1 MKTTTEKEGNNI
13 ISALFDRLTIV
24 ICYRLSYMSPSL
36 AVHDLK
42 GMIFYGDVAM
52 NSNKILIA
60 EDDTTSREN
69 LLELL
74 TFCGYE
80 VTACT
85 DGEQALDAF
94 VQDKYELVITDL
106 KMPRMGGLE
115 LLKLVKEINPDCI
128 AIIMTGYGTISSAVE
143 AMKLGAFDY
152 IIKPLNE
159 DIVKLAVERA
169 ISYVHIRDENV
180 LLKTHLHEKYDFG
193 KLIGYS
199 EVMLNIFETIKKVS
213 ASDSTVLI
221 HGESGT
227 GKELVARAIHFNSSR
242 KDQNLVAV
250 NCGAIPE
257 ELLES
262 ELFGHEKGAFTGA
275 IRNRIGRFELAHGGT
290 ILLDEIGDM
299 SPALQVKL
307 LRIIQEKQFERIGG
321 MKTIPVDVR
330 IIAAT
335 NQNLEVAVEEKRFRE
350 DLFYRINVIPIH
362 IPPLRVRKIDIPIL
376 ANHFL
381 AKFNQSNKKAVN
393 KINPDVID
401 VFMRYPWPGNIRE
414 LQNLMERI
422 VVIKESGDICMN
434 DIPVKMLA
442 ASNKGVMPNTDTLI
456 PEDGINFYEEVINFE
471 KKLLLAALNESGGV
485 KNAAAKLLMLNRT
498 TLVEK
503 IKRYNILTA

>member
-1 MKTTTEKEGNNI
+1 
-13 ISALFDRLTIV
+13 
-24 ICYRLSYMSPSL
+24 
-36 AVHDLK
+36 
-42 GMIFYGDVAM
+42 MILRTSFYGDFTM
-52 NSNKILIA
+52 KSNKILIA
-60 EDDTTSREN
+60 EDDTANREN
-69 LLELL
+69 LVELL
-74 TFCGYE
+74 TFCGYD
-80 VTACT
+80 VRAFA

-94 VQDKYELVITDL
+94 VQDTYHLVITDL

-115 LLKLVKEINPDCI
+115 LLELVKEINPDCI
-128 AIIMTGYGTISSAVE
+128 AIIMTGYGTIGSAVE

-159 DIVKLAVERA
+159 DIVRLAVERA

-180 LLKTHLHEKYDFG
+180 LLKHHLREKYDFG

-199 EVMLNIFETIKKVS
+199 EAMRNVFETIKKVS

-221 HGESGT
+221 QGESGT
-227 GKELVARAIHFNSSR
+227 GKELVARAIHFNSDR
-242 KDQNLVAV
+242 KDRNLVAV

-299 SPALQVKL
+299 SPALQVKV

-321 MKTIPVDVR
+321 IKTIDADVR

-335 NQNLEVAVEEKRFRE
+335 NQNLEAAVADKKFRE

-362 IPPLRVRKIDIPIL
+362 IPPLRERKLDIPIL

-381 AKFNQSNKKAVN
+381 AEFNQLNKKAVKTITPEAVN
-393 KINPDVID
+393 L
-401 VFMRYPWPGNIRE
+401 FMRYSWPGNVRE

-422 VVIKESGDICMN
+422 VVIKEAGEVCVDDLPGKMIHSVSGKQAMHQGTQSTEISL
-434 DIPVKMLA
+434 PEE
-442 ASNKGVMPNTDTLI
+442 GVDFN
-456 PEDGINFYEEVINFE
+456 EVVSNFE
-471 KKLLLAALNESGGV
+471 RELLLKALKKTGGV
-485 KNAAAKLLMLNRT
+485 KNSAAKLLKLNRT

-503 IKRYNILTA
+503 LRRFNILTPS

>member
-1 MKTTTEKEGNNI
+1 M
-13 ISALFDRLTIV
+13 TIV
-24 ICYRLSYMSPSL
+24 ICYHLSYINSGS
-36 AVHDLK
+36 VVNYFRGHC
-42 GMIFYGDVAM
+42 FYGDITM
-52 NSNKILIA
+52 KSSKILIA
-60 EDDTTSREN
+60 EDDTATREN
-69 LLELL
+69 LMELL
-74 TFCGYE
+74 TVCGYE
-80 VTACT
+80 VKAFA

-94 VQDKYELVITDL
+94 IQDKYELIITDL

-115 LLKLVKEINPDCI
+115 LLELVKKINPDCI

-152 IIKPLNE
+152 ITKPLKE
-159 DIVKLAVERA
+159 DIVRLAVERA
-169 ISYVHIRDENV
+169 ISYVQIRNENV
-180 LLKTHLHEKYDFG
+180 LLKNHLREKYDFG

-199 EVMLNIFETIKKVS
+199 EVMRQVFETIEKVS
-213 ASDSTVLI
+213 ASDSTVI
-221 HGESGT
+221 IYGESGT
-227 GKELVARAIHFNSSR
+227 GKELVARAIHFNSDR
-242 KDQNLVAV
+242 KNRNLVTV

-275 IRNRIGRFELAHGGT
+275 IRNRIGRFELAQGGT

-307 LRIIQEKQFERIGG
+307 LRVIQEKKFERIGG
-321 MKTIPVDVR
+321 VKTIHADVR

-362 IPPLRVRKIDIPIL
+362 IPPLQERKLDIPIL

-381 AKFNQSNKKAVN
+381 AKFNQLNKKAVN
-393 KINPDVID
+393 KITPDVID
-401 VFMRYPWPGNIRE
+401 VFMRYSWPGNVRE

-422 VVIKESGDICMN
+422 VVIKENGEVCVN
-434 DIPVKMLA
+434 DLPGKMLT
-442 ASNKGVMPNTDTLI
+442 ASNKGMMQAASAHI
-456 PEDGINFYEEVINFE
+456 PDDGINFNEEVSNFE
-471 KKLLLAALNESGGV
+471 KELLLKALKKTCGV
-485 KNAAAKLLMLNRT
+485 KNSAARLLKLNRT

-503 IKRYNILTA
+503 LKRFNILMPS